1 MQGGRELEQPAHKPM
16 KTIRRTGVLDKWAY
30 YGSLM
35 RRSKS
40 TKQRDWEPACSMVRA
55 LRKRARPEAARL
67 QAALRKSDYALKP
80 LGEPLLVDFG
90 LHRWLKKEREESYS
104 DWLAWIIN
112 QLSDA
117 PELVFQLLH
126 IHRADLSL
134 NRGTPLT
141 LSVDRETPVRL
152 VPGESSRRLD
162 LLIKYGTTG
171 LYIIELK
178 VTDPESADDIAKQ
191 RIYMDWLQAQHGIQH
206 KKAVLVALEGEEKI
220 YEGFELWPWHYLCV
234 ELRRIVGTR
243 LLGEKPIVA
252 ALALA
257 FVGAVEENLL
267 GFSGRLASRVY
278 KGDVPPLLTSKISD
292 HLAKFLPE
300 VADER

>member
-1 MQGGRELEQPAHKPM
+1 
-16 KTIRRTGVLDKWAY
+16 
-30 YGSLM
+30 
-35 RRSKS
+35 
-40 TKQRDWEPACSMVRA
+40 MVRA
-55 LRKRARPEAARL
+55 LRKCARPEAARL